1 MAVSGRKCH
10 SFYQRVPYFLIVN
23 MLYYYCFH
31 IRINGNDRAA
41 RAEPSRLELC
51 QVVMEEDDSQNERK
65 HGNNLTHKYLTTD
78 DSD

>member
-1 MAVSGRKCH
+1 MSAG
-10 SFYQRVPYFLIVN
+10 N
-23 MLYYYCFH
+23 
-31 IRINGNDRAA
+31 INITAE

-65 HGNNLTHKYLTTD
+65 HGNNLTYKYMNTD

>member
-1 MAVSGRKCH
+1 MVVKRNLWDPVDPWSNYIHIGR
-10 SFYQRVPYFLIVN
+10 
-23 MLYYYCFH
+23 
-31 IRINGNDRAA
+31 NGNDRAA

-65 HGNNLTHKYLTTD
+65 HGNNLTYKYMNTD

>member
-1 MAVSGRKCH
+1 MFQTKGQKGIIDRLKN
-10 SFYQRVPYFLIVN
+10 QRTKIDPCSNYIHN
-23 MLYYYCFH
+23 
-31 IRINGNDRAA
+31 RINGNDRAA

-65 HGNNLTHKYLTTD
+65 HGNNLTYKYLNTD

>member
-1 MAVSGRKCH
+1 MVVKRNLWDPVDPWSYYIHSGR
-10 SFYQRVPYFLIVN
+10 
-23 MLYYYCFH
+23 
-31 IRINGNDRAA
+31 NGNDRAA

-65 HGNNLTHKYLTTD
+65 HGNNLTYKYMNTD